1 VLTFPLWRGGE
12 RAGSEPRSSY
22 RTFIGPSPARQIVVG
37 GRPDVLR
44 SLGSES
50 IVVHEE
56 DALIMILRTRLA
68 RRAIVPALALGLAAA
83 GWAGVASAA
92 TGQKGQPK
100 LGAATLNG
108 SGSTLTVAFL
118 QAVIAQFKA
127 AQPSVTVNYGA
138 GGSGKGRTDFA
149 NGVVQFAGTDAPY
162 AAGAAP
168 SKPFD
173 YIPTI
178 VSPVT
183 VSYNLAGVKSLQL
196 SPDTIAG
203 LFSGTIKTWNDPAV
217 KADNPKVNLPSTTVT
232 IARRSDSSG
241 TTQNFTAY
249 LQLASPTKW
258 TLGSGATVNW
268 PASSVGG
275 NGSTAVAT
283 NVKNTDGAV
292 GYIDFSDA
300 KAAGLKFASI
310 KNAAGQFVAP
320 SVKSATQALVGVKQ
334 NPDET
339 YNPLN
344 TKNKA
349 GYPITS
355 PTYLLV
361 SSTQS
366 DPGVGNAVKAFLTY
380 IEDNSTKLA
389 PAVDY
394 APIPS
399 AFQKNALSAIAK
411 IQVG

>member
-1 VLTFPLWRGGE
+1 
-12 RAGSEPRSSY
+12 
-22 RTFIGPSPARQIVVG
+22 
-37 GRPDVLR
+37 
-44 SLGSES
+44 
-50 IVVHEE
+50 
-56 DALIMILRTRLA
+56 MILRTRLMRLA
-68 RRAIVPALALGLAAA
+68 FVPALALGLAAA
-83 GWAGVASAA
+83 GTVGTASASTA
-92 TGQKGQPK
+92 QKGQPK

-118 QAVIAQFKA
+118 QAVIAQFKT
-127 AQPSVTVNYGA
+127 AQPNVTVNYAA
-138 GGSGKGRTDFA
+138 GGSGRGRTDFS
-149 NGVVQFAGTDAPY
+149 NSVVQFAGTDAPY

-183 VSYNLAGVKSLQL
+183 VSYNLPGVKKLQL
-196 SPDTIAG
+196 SADTIAG
-203 LFSGTIKTWNDPAV
+203 LFDGQIKSWNDAAV
-217 KADNPKVNLPSTTVT
+217 QKDNPGAKLPSTSVT

-241 TTQNFTAY
+241 TTQNFTTY
-249 LQLASPTKW
+249 LQAATPMW
-258 TLGSGATVNW
+258 TLGAGATVSW

-275 NGSTAVAT
+275 NGSTAVAN
-283 NVKNTDGAV
+283 NVKTTEGAV
-292 GYIDFSDA
+292 GYIDYSDA
-300 KAAGLKFASI
+300 KAAGLKFASV
-310 KNAAGQFVAP
+310 KNASNVFVAP
-320 SVKSATQALVGVKQ
+320 SIASATQALVGVKQ
-334 NPDET
+334 NPDGT

-361 SSTQS
+361 YSTQS
-366 DPGVGNAVKAFLTY
+366 DPAVGNAVKAFLTY

>member
-1 VLTFPLWRGGE
+1 LATSSSASRQTRFLASVL
-12 RAGSEPRSSY
+12 
-22 RTFIGPSPARQIVVG
+22 
-37 GRPDVLR
+37 
-44 SLGSES
+44 ES
-50 IVVHEE
+50 IVVYEE
-56 DALIMILRTRLA
+56 DAPIMILRTRLA
-68 RRAIVPALALGLAAA
+68 RRVAVPALALGLVAA
-83 GWAGVASAA
+83 GSAGVASAT

-108 SGSTLTVAFL
+108 SGSTLTAAFL
-118 QAVIAQFKA
+118 QATIAAFKT
-127 AQPSVTVNYGA
+127 AQPNVTVNYAG

-168 SKPFD
+168 SKAFD

-183 VSYNLAGVKSLQL
+183 VSYNLSGVKSLQL
-196 SPDTIAG
+196 SADTIAG
-203 LFSGTIKTWNDPAV
+203 LFNGTITTWNDPAI
-217 KADNPKVNLPSTTVT
+217 KADNPKANLPSTKVT

-241 TTQNFTAY
+241 TTQNFTTY
-249 LQLASPTKW
+249 LQGASTKW
-258 TLGSGATVNW
+258 TLGAGATVNW

-292 GYIDFSDA
+292 GYVDFSDA
-300 KAAGLKFASI
+300 KAAGLKFASV
-310 KNAAGQFVAP
+310 KNASGQFIAP

-361 SSTQS
+361 ASTQS
-366 DPGVGNAVKAFLTY
+366 DAAVGNALKGFLTY
-380 IEDNSTKLA
+380 IEDNSNKLA

-399 AFQKNALSAIAK
+399 AFQKAALSAIAK

>member
-1 VLTFPLWRGGE
+1 
-12 RAGSEPRSSY
+12 
-22 RTFIGPSPARQIVVG
+22 
-37 GRPDVLR
+37 
-44 SLGSES
+44 
-50 IVVHEE
+50 
-56 DALIMILRTRLA
+56 MILRTRVM
-68 RRAIVPALALGLAAA
+68 RRAFVPALALGLAAA
-83 GWAGVASAA
+83 GWVGVASAS

-108 SGSTLTVAFL
+108 SGSTLTAAFL
-118 QAVIAQFKA
+118 QAVIAQFKT
-127 AQPSVTVNYGA
+127 AQPNVTVNYAG
-138 GGSGKGRTDFA
+138 GGSGRGRTDFS
-149 NGVVQFAGTDAPY
+149 NGVVQFAGTDAAY

-168 SKPFD
+168 SKAFD

-183 VSYNLAGVKSLQL
+183 VSFNLAGVKSLQL
-196 SPDTIAG
+196 SADTIAG
-203 LFSGTIKTWNDPAV
+203 LFSGAIKTWDDPAV
-217 KADNPKVNLPSTTVT
+217 KAENPKAKLPSTAVT

-241 TTQNFTAY
+241 TTQNFTTY
-249 LQLASPTKW
+249 LQLASTKW
-258 TLGSGATVNW
+258 TLGAGATVSW

-275 NGSTAVAT
+275 NGSTAVAN

-292 GYIDFSDA
+292 GYVDFSDA

-310 KNAAGQFVAP
+310 KNASGQFIAP

-339 YNPLN
+339 YSPLN

-361 SSTQS
+361 YSVQS
-366 DPGVGNAVKAFLTY
+366 DAAVGNAVKAFLTY

-394 APIPS
+394 APIP
-399 AFQKNALSAIAK
+399 APFQRNALSAIAK

>member
-1 VLTFPLWRGGE
+1 VPAPGPVPG
-12 RAGSEPRSSY
+12 PDPVY
-22 RTFIGPSPARQIVVG
+22 RTFTCGSPAGQVVVG
-37 GRPDVLR
+37 GWPDVLF
-44 SLGSES
+44 SLRAES
-50 IVVHEE
+50 HVVHEE
-56 DALIMILRTRLA
+56 DEPIMILRTRLL
-68 RRAIVPALALGLAAA
+68 RRAMVPALALGLAAA
-83 GWAGVASAA
+83 GSAGLASAS
-92 TGQKGQPK
+92 TGQAGQPK

-108 SGSTLTVAFL
+108 SGSTLTAAFL
-118 QAVIAQFKA
+118 QAVIAQFKTT
-127 AQPSVTVNYGA
+127 QPNVTVNYAG
-138 GGSGKGRTDFA
+138 GGSGRGRTDFS

-162 AAGAAP
+162 AGGASP
-168 SKPFD
+168 TKPFD

-183 VSYNLAGVKSLQL
+183 VSYNLSGVKKLRL
-196 SPDTIAG
+196 SPDTVAG
-203 LFSGTIKTWNDPAV
+203 LFDGTIKTWDDPAV
-217 KADNPKVNLPSTTVT
+217 KADNPKAKLPSTTVT

-249 LQLASPTKW
+249 LQAAAPTKW

-275 NGSTAVAT
+275 NGSTAVAN

-292 GYIDFSDA
+292 GYVDYSDA
-300 KAAGLKFASI
+300 KAAGLHFASI
-310 KNAAGQFVAP
+310 KNASGVFIPP
-320 SVKSATQALVGVKQ
+320 SIVTATTALIGVKQ
-334 NPDET
+334 NPDQT

-361 SSTQS
+361 YSTQS
-366 DPGVGNAVKAFLTY
+366 DPAVGNAVKAFLTY
-380 IEDNSTKLA
+380 IQDNSTKLA

-394 APIPS
+394 APIPPS
-399 AFQKNALSAIAK
+399 FQKNALSAIAK

>member
-1 VLTFPLWRGGE
+1 VP
-12 RAGSEPRSSY
+12 
-22 RTFIGPSPARQIVVG
+22 
-37 GRPDVLR
+37 
-44 SLGSES
+44 ES
-50 IVVHEE
+50 IVVYEE
-56 DALIMILRTRLA
+56 DAPIMILRTRLA
-68 RRAIVPALALGLAAA
+68 RRVAVPALALGLVAA
-83 GWAGVASAA
+83 GSAGVASAT

-108 SGSTLTVAFL
+108 SGSTLTAAFL
-118 QAVIAQFKA
+118 QATIAAFKT
-127 AQPSVTVNYGA
+127 AQPNVTVNYAG

-183 VSYNLAGVKSLQL
+183 VSYNLSGVKSLQL
-196 SPDTIAG
+196 SADTIAG
-203 LFSGTIKTWNDPAV
+203 LFNGTITTWNDPAV
-217 KADNPKVNLPSTTVT
+217 KADNPKANLPSTKVT

-241 TTQNFTAY
+241 TTQNFTTY
-249 LQLASPTKW
+249 LQAASTKW
-258 TLGSGATVNW
+258 SLGAGATVNW

-292 GYIDFSDA
+292 GYVDFSDA
-300 KAAGLKFASI
+300 KAAGLKFASV
-310 KNAAGQFVAP
+310 KNSSGQFIAP
-320 SVKSATQALVGVKQ
+320 SVKSATQALVGVKP
-334 NPDET
+334 NADLT
-339 YNPLN
+339 YSPLN

-366 DPGVGNAVKAFLTY
+366 DAAVGNALKAFLTY
-380 IEDNSTKLA
+380 IEDNSNKLG

-399 AFQKNALSAIAK
+399 AFQKSALSAIAK